1 MHLSPR
7 ERADFDE
14 IVAQLRIEEV
24 VAGDVT
30 HRQQSMSLLG
40 VLVVML
46 LVFIP
51 GLALLVER
59 PEIFGPL
66 MVATVMLGCVL
77 IARWRRHPR
86 SS

>member
-14 IVAQLRIEEV
+14 IVAQLRIEE
-24 VAGDVT
+24 AGAGAVI
-30 HRQQSMSLLG
+30 HRQQSMTLLG
-40 VLVVML
+40 ALVLML

-59 PEIFGPL
+59 PGIFAPL
-66 MVATVMLGCVL
+66 MVATVMAICVL
-77 IARWRRHPR
+77 IARRRHHPR

>member
-14 IVAQLRIEEV
+14 IVAQLRIEE
-24 VAGDVT
+24 AGAGEET
-30 HRQQSMSLLG
+30 HRQQSMTLLG
-40 VLVVML
+40 ALVLML

-66 MVATVMLGCVL
+66 MVATVMAGCVL
-77 IARWRRHPR
+77 IARRRRHPR
-86 SS
+86 AS

>member
-7 ERADFDE
+7 ERASFDE

-24 VAGDVT
+24 GAGAVT
-30 HRQQSMSLLG
+30 HRQQSMTLALSL
-40 VLVVML
+40 VLLL

-77 IARWRRHPR
+77 IARRRHHPR

>member
-14 IVAQLRIEEV
+14 IVAQLRTEE
-24 VAGDVT
+24 AGAAAVT
-30 HRQQSMSLLG
+30 HRQMSMTLAGSL
-40 VLVVML
+40 VLML

-51 GLALLVER
+51 CLALLVER
-59 PEIFGPL
+59 PEIFGPP
-66 MVATVMLGCVL
+66 MVATIMAGCML
-77 IARWRRHPR
+77 IARRRHHPR

>member
-1 MHLSPR
+1 MSPR

-14 IVAQLRIEEV
+14 IVAQLRIEEAG
-24 VAGDVT
+24 VAAVA
-30 HRQQSMSLLG
+30 HRQQSMTLLG
-40 VLVVML
+40 SLVLML

-59 PEIFGPL
+59 PEIFAPL

-77 IARWRRHPR
+77 IARRRHHPR

>member
-14 IVAQLRIEEV
+14 IVARLRIEE
-24 VAGDVT
+24 AGVGSLA
-30 HRQQSMSLLG
+30 HRQQSMTLLG
-40 VLVVML
+40 CLVLML

-59 PEIFGPL
+59 PGIFAPL
-66 MVATVMLGCVL
+66 MVATVLLICVL
-77 IARWRRHPR
+77 IARRRHHPR
-86 SS
+86 SV

>member
-1 MHLSPR
+1 MHMSPR

-14 IVAQLRIEEV
+14 IVARLRIEETG
-24 VAGDVT
+24 AGALA
-30 HRQQSMSLLG
+30 HRQQSMTLLG
-40 VLVVML
+40 AIVAML

-51 GLALLVER
+51 GLALLVTR

-77 IARWRRHPR
+77 IARRRHHPR

>member
-7 ERADFDE
+7 ERASFDE
-14 IVAQLRIEEV
+14 IVAQLRIEE
-24 VAGDVT
+24 AGAGAVT
-30 HRQQSMSLLG
+30 HRQQSMTLALSL
-40 VLVVML
+40 VLLL

-77 IARWRRHPR
+77 IARRRHHPR